1 MASSIPCSP
10 AHVIGPRAWQPDCES
25 WCTNAR
31 AGHWTN
37 LRAAEPWYLCNL
49 NPSIYPSILTHLT
62 EREGGLALRDG
73 RRVVHLADAVLAP
86 ALLEAQAR
94 VRGVRD
100 DVAADGLG
108 GVLGEAHAVGVG
120 HDLVREHHGDAVLL
134 IRCTRVSSRRE
145 QT

>member
-1 MASSIPCSP
+1 MSLDRERGSQI
-10 AHVIGPRAWQPDCES
+10 VRVGVQTRERDIGPICVLQSHGICAILI
-25 WCTNAR
+25 
-31 AGHWTN
+31 H
-37 LRAAEPWYLCNL
+37 
-49 NPSIYPSILTHLT
+49 PSIHPSILTHLT